1 MLKNEVKAT
10 KSTKLREKVKI
21 QQNVLLD
28 TEFTDDYAVSAPNS
42 SKYAQA
48 KKKKIYKQ
56 PVTKDAFF
64 AAFPR
69 PKVYTD
75 DHPAWQAIIDAI
87 SSGLSLSS
95 AVKLEGMP
103 TWSTVQ
109 VKIRTDEKYRELYDT
124 AIQSRADYLAEQILE
139 LADSDMPDGLFGPG
153 ASAWVQQKR
162 LQVDARKWVASKLK
176 PRVYGDRLDVSVSD
190 NRISVLGAI
199 EQAQARVAI
208 GMAKAD
214 DVVDVEPK

>member
-1 MLKNEVKAT
+1 MDKKVEKVT
-10 KSTKLREKVKI
+10 KSTKYREKGKT
-21 QQNVLLD
+21 QNIMLNVGQESVD
-28 TEFTDDYAVSAPNS
+28 CAVSAPKS

-48 KKKKIYKQ
+48 KKKKIYRQ
-56 PVTKDAFF
+56 PVTKDAFLS
-64 AAFPR
+64 AFPR

-75 DHPAWQAIIDAI
+75 DHPAWQVIIDAI

-199 EQAQARVAI
+199 EQAQARVQL
-208 GMAKAD
+208 GMAKSE